1 MKYDK
6 HGFNNVIRLGLERI
20 EAMLEL
26 LGRPDRELKF
36 VHVAGTNG
44 KGSTCAMIEAALINE
59 GKRVGKYTS
68 PNLVRVNE
76 RICVDGKMI
85 SDDDLDDVL
94 TRAGEAA
101 NSVREK
107 CGEEPTQFEIWTAAA
122 MLHFAKADC
131 DIVVLEVGLGGEF
144 DATNIIEKCELAVIC
159 KIELDHTAY
168 LGDTI
173 AKIASAKCGIIKDN
187 ITTGKVVTTNQTSE
201 ALEVIRKYTESHGH
215 VLIEAKT
222 PSADSFDGIHEY
234 FIYKGKKVR
243 LSLGGVYQ
251 LENAAV
257 AVSAL
262 EALGVSEKS
271 ICHGLENAV
280 HHARFEEIEDS
291 VIFDGGHN
299 PDGVRALNAALDR
312 YFPGKEMNIIYACM
326 ADKDVKSVL
335 DILKSENRNF
345 IFTTVQDN
353 PRAMSAE
360 ALCELAK
367 NECGISG
374 RCAPTLSD
382 ALALANGLTIIC
394 GSLYLYSDLPQDKFK
409 IL

>member
-20 EAMLEL
+20 EAMLEH

-44 KGSTCAMIEAALINE
+44 KGSTCAMIEAALISD

-76 RICVDGKMI
+76 RICVNGEMI
-85 SDDDLDDVL
+85 NDNDLDEVL

-101 NSVREK
+101 DSVREK
-107 CGEEPTQFEIWTAAA
+107 LGEEPTQFEIWTAAA
-122 MLHFAKADC
+122 MLHFANCKC

-187 ITTGKVVTTNQTSE
+187 ITTGKVVTTAQLPE
-201 ALEVIRKYTESHGH
+201 ALEVVRKYTEYHGH
-215 VLIEAKT
+215 ELIQAKI
-222 PSADSFDGIHEY
+222 PSADAFDGIHEY

-280 HHARFEEIEDS
+280 HHARFEEITDG

-299 PDGVRALNAALDR
+299 PDGVRALNSALDR
-312 YFPGKEMNIIYACM
+312 YFTDCEMNIIYACM

-335 DILKSENRNF
+335 DILKNEKRSF
-345 IFTTVQDN
+345 IFTTVSDN
-353 PRAMSAE
+353 PRAMGAE

-367 NECGISG
+367 AECGISG
-374 RCAPTLSD
+374 KYSPTLSG
-382 ALALANGLTIIC
+382 ALELAKGLTIIC
-394 GSLYLYSDLPQDKFK
+394 GSLYLYSDLPKDK
-409 IL
+409 INII